1 MKKFIVILCCCLSIF
16 LDIDAQPKVMKL
28 LVKDKAKQEVEARPE
43 VKVVLPDLS
52 KFKKIGVANSSVS
65 KSKSKAMSS
74 PKIYTEK
81 LDSII
86 SPSEKFY
93 FEYDSYGNVVGY
105 EYYYQDWLDIVGSM
119 KEAYSY
125 DPNGNLVS
133 YETYYW
139 DSYNKEWR
147 KDNLYE
153 YDYDAQARRTMYKE
167 YEWDGTDW
175 EGRSYY
181 INAYDSYGNEILEEN
196 YRWVNGQWEK
206 SSKWEYAYDDRGNQ
220 TMYAYYNVQDGEW
233 KGDYKREYA
242 YDSDERKVLESDYV
256 WNNGA
261 WVGNYKNT
269 YEYDALGHEIN
280 HSYFQWRNNEWMFIG
295 VFETTYDGK
304 KMIKQEYY
312 EVDGEELVKLIDSD
326 LTISGNTYTF
336 TLNQRLW
343 DYGIADY
350 KMKPSAVYVTT
361 YDNKDNIIE
370 YKESCYDGETLVP
383 QTRES
388 YSYDGLNNQRT
399 YVKYEWDSYYKKWQG
414 VERYDSDYYLN
425 FEMSRT
431 NYEWTGSRWEK
442 YSMVVYGYDR
452 NGEQYVSADYYWNSE
467 SEIWEGNNKCI
478 REFDDQNNEI
488 YNEDFTWENGAWQP
502 IGKVLRE
509 YDSLGNE
516 LLSESYYY
524 EDGAYVGNSKTERVY
539 NEAGKLKLYANY
551 YWSSSDHDWTQNSKE
566 ENTYNEFGDI
576 ETEKRYYS
584 SDQPYFSASYTYDGT
599 VDASTIAGFGGLA
612 RKPLFA
618 YEEISGETITFYY
631 SEMTSNVVNATITVR
646 NGWNWISV
654 PTENSLTYDA
664 KQFLDALGQNE
675 YIASQT
681 ESLYNDETLGWFGEL
696 TRLSAKQSYKLKSV
710 NPEPVEL
717 TLSGYVSEGAISLNE
732 GWTWIG
738 YNSSAT
744 KTISDA
750 LPTAV
755 EGDVVKSKNG
765 FATYSDG
772 AWTGDV
778 TMTPGQGYMYKT
790 TEARDIT
797 YDNSNTASSAKRM
810 QKAEQRIEGFEF
822 DESKFSDNTAVIAT
836 LDNNMLSNRYAVVA
850 FAGGECRGVSQ
861 EHNGMYFITVHGNVT
876 GETIEFRLYD
886 KITGVTTNL
895 NETARFNGG
904 IVGTMYQPL
913 ILSSGNATGISNVS
927 SDNNE
932 TYYDVQGR
940 KLVAIPTHGLY
951 IKNGK
956 KVIK

>member
-1 MKKFIVILCCCLSIF
+1 MNKFIVILCCCLSVF
-16 LDIDAQPKVMKL
+16 LDVNAQPKVMKL
-28 LVKDKAKQEVEARPE
+28 LVKDKAKQKVEARSE
-43 VKVVLPDLS
+43 VKIVLPDLS

-105 EYYYQDWLDIVGSM
+105 EYYYQDWLDIVGRM

-153 YDYDAQARRTMYKE
+153 YDYDAQGRRTMYKE

-181 INAYDSYGNEILEEN
+181 INAYDSYGNEILDES
-196 YRWVNGQWEK
+196 YSWSNGQWEK
-206 SSKWEYAYDDRGNQ
+206 NYKDEYSFDEQGNKTMGANYYVKDREWMGFAKNEFAYDANGR
-220 TMYAYYNVQDGEW
+220 V
-233 KGDYKREYA
+233 
-242 YDSDERKVLESDYV
+242 VLEVYYI
-256 WNNGA
+256 WRNGE
-261 WVGNYKNT
+261 WVGNSKNT
-269 YEYDALGHEIN
+269 YEYDAFGQKTNES
-280 HSYFQWRNNEWMFIG
+280 SYYWKDNDWVLSSKTEL
-295 VFETTYDGK
+295 TYEGK
-304 KMIKQEYY
+304 KLIKQEFYSVEDGEMIKQQY
-312 EVDGEELVKLIDSD
+312 SD
-326 LTISGNTYTF
+326 LTISGNTYTL
-336 TLNQRLW
+336 TQRHREW
-343 DYGIADY
+343 DYDIEDY
-350 KMKPSAVYVTT
+350 VMKPYRVYATT
-361 YDNKDNIIE
+361 YDNRDNILE
-370 YKESCYDGETLVP
+370 YLESYYEGETLVP
-383 QTRES
+383 QTRER
-388 YSYDGLNNQRT
+388 YSYDGLDNVRS
-399 YVKYEWDSYYKKWQG
+399 YEKAEWSSYNRKWNG
-414 VERYDSDYYLN
+414 VERYSCDYYLN
-425 FEMSRT
+425 KETERIE
-431 NYEWTGSRWEK
+431 YEWTGSNWINASRYEF
-442 YSMVVYGYDR
+442 GYDH
-452 NGEQYVSADYYWNSE
+452 NGEQYTIAEYRWNSE
-467 SEIWEGNNKCI
+467 LKIWEGYYKQI
-478 REFDDQNNEI
+478 
-488 YNEDFTWENGAWQP
+488 
-502 IGKVLRE
+502 RE
-509 YDSLGNE
+509 YDDENREIYSEHWNWEDGGWQPSYKQIHKYDSFGNE
-516 LLSESYYY
+516 LLNETYEY
-524 EDGAYVGNSKTERVY
+524 EDGAYRGSSKAERAY
-539 NEAGKLKLYANY
+539 NGAGQLTHYAYY
-551 YWSSSDHDWTQNSKE
+551 YWSYSDKDWTRSSME
-566 ENTYNEFGDI
+566 EYTYNEFGDI

-584 SDQPYFSASYTYDGT
+584 SDQPYFSASYTYDTT
-599 VDASTIAGFGGLA
+599 VDASTIAGCENYA
-612 RKPLFA
+612 RKPLSV
-618 YEEISGETITFYY
+618 YNETSDETSTYYY
-631 SEMTSNVVNATITVR
+631 SSMTSNVVNATITVR

-664 KQFLDALGQNE
+664 KLFLDALGQNE

-696 TRLSAKQSYKLKSV
+696 TRLSFKQSYKLKSV

-732 GWTWIG
+732 GWTWVG
-738 YNSSAT
+738 YNSSTA

-750 LPTAV
+750 LPTAL

-765 FATYSDG
+765 FAIFSDG
-772 AWTGDV
+772 MWTGDV

-836 LDNNMLSNRYAVVA
+836 LDNNMLLNRYAVVA

-886 KITGVTTNL
+886 KITGVTTAL

-913 ILSSGNATGISNVS
+913 VLSSGNATGISNVS